1 VDEVARAVKD
11 AISEIRTISRGLSL
25 PDIDRRSLPELVLRL
40 AEAHK
45 ARTGVDVAVSCRIPP
60 GIELPEAAK
69 ICIYRFVQEGLN
81 NGWHHAEGKEQSV
94 DLMIEGDDLRLVVA
108 DRGPGF
114 AAPPPG
120 AGADG
125 TTLGLGAQPRRWGR
139 GIGDDIGF
147 KRFVMVRE
155 IRVVLVDDHPIYR
168 EGVARTLADAGGI
181 DVVGQAADGDTAV
194 TVVRDTQP
202 DLVLLDIS
210 MPRGGGLP
218 ALARIVQLDCPPKV
232 AMLTASEE
240 DDDLMQ
246 ALKLGALGYVLKGV
260 GAGELVE
267 VVRGLADG
275 QSYVS
280 PGLAGRLL
288 VGLRN
293 RGSVAANPL
302 ADLTKR
308 EEDILR
314 LVAQGL
320 SNREVGQSL
329 DLQEKTVK
337 HYMTAI
343 LQKLH
348 VRNRVEAAMLARE
361 HLKD

>member
-1 VDEVARAVKD
+1 MDKV
-11 AISEIRTISRGLSL
+11 IRL
-25 PDIDRRSLPELVLRL
+25 
-40 AEAHK
+40 
-45 ARTGVDVAVSCRIPP
+45 
-60 GIELPEAAK
+60 
-69 ICIYRFVQEGLN
+69 
-81 NGWHHAEGKEQSV
+81 
-94 DLMIEGDDLRLVVA
+94 
-108 DRGPGF
+108 
-114 AAPPPG
+114 
-120 AGADG
+120 
-125 TTLGLGAQPRRWGR
+125 
-139 GIGDDIGF
+139 
-147 KRFVMVRE
+147 
-155 IRVVLVDDHPIYR
+155 VLVDDHPIYR

-181 DVVGQAADGDTAV
+181 EVVGQAADGEAAV
-194 TVVRDTQP
+194 AVIAECQP

-210 MPRGGGLP
+210 MPKGGGLP
-218 ALARIVQLDCPPKV
+218 ALARITQLAHPPKV

-246 ALKLGALGYVLKGV
+246 AMRLGALGYVLKGV
-260 GAGELVE
+260 GAGELVG

-280 PGLAGRLL
+280 PSLAGRLL
-288 VGLRN
+288 VGM
-293 RGSVAANPL
+293 RGKPGVAANPL
-302 ADLTKR
+302 EDLTKR

-320 SNREVGQSL
+320 SNREVGQTL

-361 HLKD
+361 HLKG

>member
-1 VDEVARAVKD
+1 M
-11 AISEIRTISRGLSL
+11 SGS
-25 PDIDRRSLPELVLRL
+25 
-40 AEAHK
+40 
-45 ARTGVDVAVSCRIPP
+45 
-60 GIELPEAAK
+60 
-69 ICIYRFVQEGLN
+69 
-81 NGWHHAEGKEQSV
+81 
-94 DLMIEGDDLRLVVA
+94 
-108 DRGPGF
+108 
-114 AAPPPG
+114 
-120 AGADG
+120 
-125 TTLGLGAQPRRWGR
+125 
-139 GIGDDIGF
+139 
-147 KRFVMVRE
+147 

-181 DVVGQAADGDTAV
+181 EVVGQAADGEAAV
-194 TVVRDTQP
+194 SVVIATRP

-210 MPRGGGLP
+210 MPKGGGLP
-218 ALARIVQLDCPPKV
+218 ALTRIVQLDAAPKV

-246 ALKLGALGYVLKGV
+246 ALRLGALGYVLKGV

-288 VGLRN
+288 VGMRS
-293 RGSVAANPL
+293 RGAAAPANPME
-302 ADLTKR
+302 DLTKR

-314 LVAQGL
+314 LVALGL
-320 SNREVGQSL
+320 SNREVGQTL
-329 DLQEKTVK
+329 ELQEKTVK

-361 HLKD
+361 HLRG

>member
-1 VDEVARAVKD
+1 MA
-11 AISEIRTISRGLSL
+11 
-25 PDIDRRSLPELVLRL
+25 
-40 AEAHK
+40 
-45 ARTGVDVAVSCRIPP
+45 
-60 GIELPEAAK
+60 
-69 ICIYRFVQEGLN
+69 
-81 NGWHHAEGKEQSV
+81 
-94 DLMIEGDDLRLVVA
+94 
-108 DRGPGF
+108 
-114 AAPPPG
+114 
-120 AGADG
+120 
-125 TTLGLGAQPRRWGR
+125 
-139 GIGDDIGF
+139 
-147 KRFVMVRE
+147 RE

-293 RGSVAANPL
+293 RSSVAANPL

-337 HYMTAI
+337 HYMTAV

-348 VRNRVEAAMLARE
+348 VRNRVEAAMLARA

>member
-1 VDEVARAVKD
+1 MNRA
-11 AISEIRTISRGLSL
+11 
-25 PDIDRRSLPELVLRL
+25 
-40 AEAHK
+40 
-45 ARTGVDVAVSCRIPP
+45 
-60 GIELPEAAK
+60 
-69 ICIYRFVQEGLN
+69 
-81 NGWHHAEGKEQSV
+81 
-94 DLMIEGDDLRLVVA
+94 
-108 DRGPGF
+108 
-114 AAPPPG
+114 
-120 AGADG
+120 
-125 TTLGLGAQPRRWGR
+125 
-139 GIGDDIGF
+139 
-147 KRFVMVRE
+147 
-155 IRVVLVDDHPIYR
+155 IRVVLADDHPIYR
-168 EGVARTLADAGGI
+168 EGVARTLVDAGGI
-181 DVVGQAADGDTAV
+181 DVVGQAADGDAAV
-194 TVVRDTQP
+194 DLVAALTP

-210 MPRGGGLP
+210 MPKGGGLP
-218 ALARIVQLDCPPKV
+218 ALARIAQMHAPPRV

-246 ALKLGALGYVLKGV
+246 ALRLGALGYVLKGV

-267 VVRGLADG
+267 VVRGLAEG

-288 VGLRN
+288 VGMRK
-293 RGSVAANPL
+293 RDATPPNPL
-302 ADLTKR
+302 EDLTKR

-320 SNREVGQSL
+320 SNREVGQTL

-361 HLKD
+361 HMKGGGTGKGR